1 MDGHRQASKHPLA
14 LPLSC
19 AISAVPPLGP
29 RGTGG
34 VYPQT
39 WSTLDVVTEVEELNL
54 AGESS
59 ADDSESPVLYRC
71 YFRAIRPSSYGCF
84 VSWR

>member
-1 MDGHRQASKHPLA
+1 M
-14 LPLSC
+14 
-19 AISAVPPLGP
+19 
-29 RGTGG
+29 
-34 VYPQT
+34 YPQT

-71 YFRAIRPSSYGCF
+71 CFRVIRRSSFGCF
-84 VSWR
+84 VS